1 MTGPV
6 NNNHRV
12 QQQPARTP
20 QKSTIRSREKKILID
35 FKKADQGIEKARSGA
50 HAVGSKA
57 AHGINDGLNSAKVD
71 TTRKKDYGKIAVDV
85 AKRGLG
91 KVWNGAVSTVQTL
104 GKGIYK
110 TVLKPA
116 GKLATKI
123 ASLPVKAFN
132 GAVAL
137 IRTNFN
143 MLKGIPE
150 IAGKAWNGVKKVGGA
165 IANGAKKVGGAI
177 AKGAKA
183 VGGAIA
189 KGVKAVGGAIA
200 KGVKA
205 VGGAVAKGAK
215 AVGNVVAKGARAV
228 ANGAKKVG
236 GAIAKGAKAVGRGIA
251 NGAKA
256 VGNAVASGAKAV
268 WGWLTGS

>member
-20 QKSTIRSREKKILID
+20 QKSTIRSREKKIVID
-35 FKKADQGIEKARSGA
+35 FKKADQAIEKTRSGA
-50 HAVGSKA
+50 HKVGSNV
-57 AHGINDGLNSAKVD
+57 AHGINNGLNSAKVN
-71 TTRKKDYGKIAVDV
+71 TTRQKDYGKMGVGSIALDV
-85 AKRGLG
+85 GKRGLG
-91 KVWNGAVSTVQTL
+91 KVWNGAVSGVQTL

-110 TVLKPA
+110 TVLRPA

-123 ASLPVKAFN
+123 ASLPAKAFN

-137 IRTNFN
+137 LRTNFN

-165 IANGAKKVGGAI
+165 IAKGAKAVGGAI

-189 KGVKAVGGAIA
+189 KGARAVGN
-200 KGVKA
+200 GVKA
-205 VGGAVAKGAK
+205 VGRGIAKGAK
-215 AVGNVVAKGARAV
+215 AVGNVVAKGA
-228 ANGAKKVG
+228 N
-236 GAIAKGAKAVGRGIA
+236 
-251 NGAKA
+251 A

-268 WGWLTGS
+268 ANGAKAVWGWLTGS